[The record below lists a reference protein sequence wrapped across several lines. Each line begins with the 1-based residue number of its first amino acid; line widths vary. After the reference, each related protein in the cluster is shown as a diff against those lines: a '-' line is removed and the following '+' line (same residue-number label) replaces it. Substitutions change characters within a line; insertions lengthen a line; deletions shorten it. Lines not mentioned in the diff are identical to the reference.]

1 MPHLTV
7 EYTRNIEPTLE
18 LSDLFGRLHAVLTE
32 VGGIKQ
38 ENCKSRAVQ
47 LKEFFVGDGAAGA
60 GFVHLDV
67 RFLEGRSSDVK
78 REIGTRMLAI
88 LRDCFC
94 GTGLDAESAQF
105 TVEIRDIGR
114 ATYFKYPTGSL
125 TY

>member
-7 EYTRNIEPTLE
+7 EYTRNLQPTLE
-18 LSDLFGRLHAVLTE
+18 FADLFGRLHAVLTE

-38 ENCKSRAVQ
+38 ENCKSRAAQ
-47 LKEFFVGDGAAGA
+47 LNEFFVGDGAADA

-78 REIGTRMLAI
+78 REIGARMLAI
-88 LRDCFC
+88 LQDWFR
-94 GTGLDAESAQF
+94 GEGLDAGSAQF
-105 TVEIRDIGR
+105 TVEIRDIER
-114 ATYFKYPTGSL
+114 AAYFKHPAGSL